1 LKAAESLRRD
11 WNAVWLVAEALV
23 AEALVA
29 EVLAA
34 EVRAEP
40 SVA

>member
-23 AEALVA
+23 AE
-29 EVLAA
+29 VLAA

-40 SVA
+40 RVA

>member
-11 WNAVWLVAEALV
+11 WNAVSLVAEALV

-34 EVRAEP
+34 EVCAEP

>member
-1 LKAAESLRRD
+1 LKAAESLKRD
-11 WNAVWLVAEALV
+11 WNAVWLVAEALG
-23 AEALVA
+23 A
-29 EVLAA
+29 EVPAA

>member
-23 AEALVA
+23 AE
-29 EVLAA
+29 VLAA